1 MPGVLRIAGMG
12 HDLDFRGCIE
22 VQIGLEPRPCPH
34 YLAPDGFDRGG
45 GEWKGSL
52 PVARRPR
59 SSVRAIFH
67 RCLNQPRQSETS
79 SPLEAT
85 GRTKSPQTCKTSEQ
99 VDEHQQAGHDGLA
112 GWGLGAP
119 WRAAH
124 LPIHPQGVQAEKH
137 PVRQQ
142 SRQQQNL
149 T

>member
-12 HDLDFRGCIE
+12 HHLDFRGCIE

-52 PVARRPR
+52 PVDRRPR

-85 GRTKSPQTCKTSEQ
+85 GRTKSPQTCASEQ
-99 VDEHQQAGHDGLA
+99 VDEHQQAGHDGPA

-119 WRAAH
+119 RRVAH
-124 LPIHPQGVQAEKH
+124 LSHHPQGVQAEKH